1 MLYLIGGI
9 PRVGKSNLAN
19 LILERNKIAYIDTD
33 WIIHML
39 MFAAPQ
45 LEVKVFTELNED
57 KFKNK
62 AINFY
67 PFLYQFVKY
76 NQPVVENY
84 LIEGDSF
91 LPEHVL
97 ALQKEFQVKA
107 CFLGSSN
114 LQPETLLN
122 NPSKNDWWI
131 KKLSQKQLSDL
142 CEWVQDMSSFLEKE
156 CSLYKITYFD
166 VAINYKEQ
174 IEKAYQY
181 LLGK

>member
-1 MLYLIGGI
+1 MLYLIGGV
-9 PRVGKSNLAN
+9 PRVGKSILAN
-19 LILERNKIAYIDTD
+19 LILERNRIAYTQTD

-45 LEVKVFTELNED
+45 LGVKVFTEFNKDE
-57 KFKNK
+57 FKNK

-84 LIEGDSF
+84 VIEGDSF
-91 LPEHVL
+91 LPEHVSL
-97 ALQKEFQVKA
+97 LQKEFNIKA

-114 LQPETLLN
+114 LKPETLLK

-131 KKLSQKQLSDL
+131 KKLSPQQLRDL
-142 CEWVQDMSSFLEKE
+142 CKWVIDMSSFLEKE
-156 CSLYKITYFD
+156 CGLYKISYFD
-166 VAINYKEQ
+166 VAINHREQ

-181 LLGK
+181 LLNK